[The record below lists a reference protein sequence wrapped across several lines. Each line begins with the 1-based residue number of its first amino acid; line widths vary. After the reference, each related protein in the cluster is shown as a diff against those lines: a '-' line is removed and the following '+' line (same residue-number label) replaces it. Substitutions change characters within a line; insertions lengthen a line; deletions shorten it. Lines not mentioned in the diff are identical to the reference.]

1 MRCEPTLR
9 LGRTRPVD
17 VRSSG
22 SGTLSPIRFSAA
34 YTIDTL
40 EYSFRKRQAMKMFER
55 VQAANESAWKDM
67 QTANQKAFAELQKG
81 WAEALSRF
89 G

>member
-1 MRCEPTLR
+1 MQTLR

-22 SGTLSPIRFSAA
+22 SETLLPIRFSAA

-40 EYSFRKRQAMKMFER
+40 EYSFRKRWRSASISETSLRAKDR
-55 VQAANESAWKDM
+55 ASAAA
-67 QTANQKAFAELQKG
+67 
-81 WAEALSRF
+81 
-89 G
+89 

>member
-17 VRSSG
+17 VRSS
-22 SGTLSPIRFSAA
+22 SWGTLSPIRFSAA

-40 EYSFRKRQAMKMFER
+40 EYSFRKRHRKPFLPDIQCIDDYVVCLR
-55 VQAANESAWKDM
+55 HV
-67 QTANQKAFAELQKG
+67 FAKKSFDDR
-81 WAEALSRF
+81 ARSRLILPR
-89 G
+89 

>member
-9 LGRTRPVD
+9 LARTRPVD

-40 EYSFRKRQAMKMFER
+40 EYSFRKRQ
-55 VQAANESAWKDM
+55 
-67 QTANQKAFAELQKG
+67 
-81 WAEALSRF
+81 LSQLAKTIT
-89 G
+89 